1 MPATVSQ
8 VAEGLR
14 VRLAT
19 ITGLRTFSYQPE
31 QVNPPVAFPVLES
44 IDYHKAFGGGD
55 VRMQFTII
63 VIVGRYVDRV
73 AHANLDGF
81 LSFSGATSLRA
92 AIEGD
97 RTLGGVAQTLVMDS
111 SLSISALA
119 VAEAEYLQV
128 SFSVLVHA

>member
-8 VAEGLR
+8 VADGLKA
-14 VRLAT
+14 RLAT
-19 ITGLRTFSYQPE
+19 ISGLRTFSYQPE

-63 VIVGRYVDRV
+63 VIVGRYLDRV

-81 LSFSGATSLRA
+81 LSFDGATSLRA

-97 RTLGGVAQTLVMDS
+97 RTLGGVAQTLVLDS
-111 SLSISALA
+111 SLSIGSLA
-119 VAEAEYLQV
+119 VAEAEFLQV

>member
-19 ITGLRTFSYQPE
+19 VTGLRTFSYQPE

>member
-8 VAEGLR
+8 VADGLKA
-14 VRLAT
+14 RLAT
-19 ITGLRTFSYQPE
+19 VTGLRTFSYQPE

-44 IDYHKAFGGGD
+44 IDYHKAFGGGN
-55 VRMQFTII
+55 VQMRFTII
-63 VIVGRYVDRV
+63 VIVGRYLDRV

-81 LSFSGATSLRA
+81 LSYDGVTSLRA

-111 SLSISALA
+111 SLSIGALP
-119 VAEAEYLQV
+119 VAEAEFLQV

>member
-8 VAEGLR
+8 VANGLKA
-14 VRLAT
+14 RLAT
-19 ITGLRTFSYQPE
+19 ISGLRTFSFQPE

-55 VRMQFTII
+55 VRMSFTII

-81 LSFSGATSLRA
+81 LSFDGATSLRA

-111 SLSISALA
+111 SLSIGALA
-119 VAEAEYLQV
+119 VAEAEFLQV

>member
-8 VAEGLR
+8 VADGLKA
-14 VRLAT
+14 RLAT
-19 ITGLRTFSYQPE
+19 VTGLRTFSYQPE

-44 IDYHKAFGGGD
+44 IDYHKAFGGGN
-55 VRMQFTII
+55 VQMRFTII
-63 VIVGRYVDRV
+63 VIVGRYLDRV

-81 LSFSGATSLRA
+81 LSYDGATSLRA

-111 SLSISALA
+111 SLSIGALP
-119 VAEAEYLQV
+119 VAEAEFLQV